1 MFCYFFK
8 ALCLSV
14 CVCVLLLYDLCV
26 CVYVCFAFGL
36 FCCFYLMQED
46 CFMFTEALLSSLIK
60 IKPLK
65 VMFSL
70 HFVQLDFK
78 PKPVVTVPNLLL
90 NLIAVKFNIGMTSL
104 LKYSETSHFLQSKTN
119 QPLSRES
126 RSTSGHMHTV
136 FLN

>member
-1 MFCYFFK
+1 MFY
-8 ALCLSV
+8 
-14 CVCVLLLYDLCV
+14 
-26 CVYVCFAFGL
+26 VYRSFI
-36 FCCFYLMQED
+36 
-46 CFMFTEALLSSLIK
+46 LSSIIK

-65 VMFSL
+65 VKFSL

-78 PKPVVTVPNLLL
+78 PKTVIAVPNLQL
-90 NLIAVKFNIGMTSL
+90 NPIAVKFNRGMTSL
-104 LKYSETSHFLQSKTN
+104 LKNSETSHFLQSKTN